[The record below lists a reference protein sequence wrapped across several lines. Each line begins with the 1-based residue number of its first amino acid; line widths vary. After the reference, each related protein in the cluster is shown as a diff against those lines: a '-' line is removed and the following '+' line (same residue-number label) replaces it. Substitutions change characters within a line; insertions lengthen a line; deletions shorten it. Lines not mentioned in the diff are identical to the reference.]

1 MSEVKE
7 EIEIVVTEE
16 QQELVDAT
24 IAADKLEDEAA
35 ARIKAK
41 YASDSTKNVKR
52 IFHIEV
58 EDEENDG
65 EWVGAY
71 FSKPTLKLF
80 SQFSKNQAKDRIN
93 ALKVLLVNLFLEGD
107 RRLLDDDDYFLAA
120 MGQIEAIVHVQS
132 SRIKKY

>member
-52 IFHIEV
+52 IFHI
-58 EDEENDG
+58 
-65 EWVGAY
+65 A
-71 FSKPTLKLF
+71 PLF
-80 SQFSKNQAKDRIN
+80 KYLVRKHNSQTRTK
-93 ALKVLLVNLFLEGD
+93 GD
-107 RRLLDDDDYFLAA
+107 T
-120 MGQIEAIVHVQS
+120 
-132 SRIKKY
+132 